1 MQKYLVGT
9 CIFCIF
15 VYEKKRITYKYFV
28 CSCFSVGTFCFC
40 FLPFMVFIG
49 IQIIGKTKSWKNTP
63 FFRTN
68 ETYSTCQHV
77 ADF

>member
-1 MQKYLVGT
+1 MMLTNGELRLNLPMITDNDKFFQKHH
-9 CIFCIF
+9 
-15 VYEKKRITYKYFV
+15 ITR
-28 CSCFSVGTFCFC
+28 T
-40 FLPFMVFIG
+40 LFII